1 MWKMLNQ
8 PNIYCYKRIKP
19 HNKKTRESAG
29 DLDPDTLVNLGCMCG
44 FGGMIKLCPH
54 VVIKPSGTEILS
66 CLYLHSFKGLHE

>member
-8 PNIYCYKRIKP
+8 PNIYRYKGIKP

-29 DLDPDTLVNLGCMCG
+29 GLAPDTLVNLGWMCG
-44 FGGMIKLCPH
+44 FSGMIKLCPH

-66 CLYLHSFKGLHE
+66 CLYLHSFKGLNE